1 LAKSILIDDAK
12 SIVLDQL
19 AGGAKVRDAMRKV
32 NRSEETYRSWR
43 KEDPNFKSAVDAIR
57 EAHESGQRAKS
68 ALPDFPEFCA
78 KYLDRPLPEHHVRA
92 WDVVQGKDPTDLHY
106 SMQYQPGK
114 SPGRYMMMNFP
125 PEHAKSTV
133 WNVQYVL
140 WRIIKDP
147 NIQIITISKSQDMAK
162 KFLRQLK
169 FYLENPSL
177 FPALHAAFAPEGGWK
192 NEDKSAGLAWR
203 EDMIYI
209 RGRTVSAKDPT
220 VEAKGLGGQIYG
232 ARADL
237 IILDDIA
244 DFKSA
249 SDYEKQADWIGQDV
263 FSRLNKKNGQLLILG
278 TRVGAMDVY
287 RWLRDESKDAA
298 GRPFYTYFAQPAILE
313 NESAPCDEWVVLWPD
328 HVPAGALEDAKSAMT
343 DQRRF
348 TFVYQQRDV
357 SEYAV
362 FPAVAVDAAVNAK
375 RFSCPMQPGV
385 PGHREN
391 GMDGL
396 YVIASWD
403 PASSA
408 GRNAMICYGVDRFTK
423 KRWVI
428 DVWNRKGVTSAQ
440 SIPQLKAWQVKYHV
454 NEWRI
459 EKNAVQQFITQ
470 LPEIRQFVNAN
481 GGKIVEH
488 ETRQNK
494 WDPVKGIEGLLVPLF
509 LSCVLEVGDRM
520 TPKPDG
526 SGLIELPSKRQ
537 NPHVVELCEQL
548 KAWEAE
554 AKRLVQ
560 DLVMALWFAELGA
573 RDYLRGALGE
583 KTHMESRWT
592 SRGDKRS
599 RTVVPWEE
607 LHRQGLVHAV

>member
-1 LAKSILIDDAK
+1 MAKSILIADAK

-19 AGGAKVRDAMRKV
+19 AGGAKVRDAMKKV

-43 KEDPNFKSAVDAIR
+43 KEDPEFRTAVDSIR
-57 EAHESGQRAKS
+57 AAHESGQRVKS
-68 ALPDFPEFCA
+68 TVPDFPEFCA
-78 KYLDRPLPEHHVRA
+78 KYLDRPLPEHHLRA

-177 FPALHAAFAPEGGWK
+177 FPGLHAAFAPEGGWK

-278 TRVGAMDVY
+278 TRVGATDVY
-287 RWLRDESKDAA
+287 RWLRDESKDAS

-313 NESAPCDEWVVLWPD
+313 NETAPCEEWVVLWPE
-328 HVPAGALEDAKSAMT
+328 HVPANALEDAKSAMT

-362 FPAVAVDAAVNAK
+362 FPAIAVDASVNPK

-396 YVIASWD
+396 YVIAAWD

-408 GRNAMICYGVDRFTK
+408 GRNAMVVYAVDKFTK
-423 KRWVI
+423 KRWVL

-440 SIPQLKAWQVKYHV
+440 SIPQLKAWQLKYHV

-459 EKNAVQQFITQ
+459 EKNAVQEFISQ
-470 LPEIRQFVNAN
+470 LPEIREFVNAN

-488 ETRQNK
+488 ETRKNK

-509 LSCVLEVGDRM
+509 VSCVLEVGERI
-520 TPKPDG
+520 TAKPDG

-537 NPHVVELCEQL
+537 NPHVAELCEQL

-560 DLVMALWFAELGA
+560 DLVMALWFAELAA
-573 RDYLRGALGE
+573 RDYLRRGTNEA
-583 KTHMESRWT
+583 THMESRWT
-592 SRGDKRS
+592 TRGARKS
-599 RTVVPWEE
+599 RTVIPWED
-607 LHRQGLVHAV
+607 LNRQGLVHAV